1 MNRRQF
7 IAAAA
12 VGFTMAASAFAD
24 GSTTIPFET
33 FKPYFVLNTIKP
45 EKGKT
50 SKFGVCTTM
59 EQFESLFHSAAVMF
73 FSRKQKFVAQDY
85 FNDHV
90 ILYWVEWGNTPWQ
103 YTVQSVEQSD
113 SGLLV
118 KYSRQGEPSE
128 TAYFAPILLVGVKK
142 TALSA
147 DGKVAFQL
155 KGK

>member
-12 VGFTMAASAFAD
+12 VGVGMAASAFAD
-24 GSTTIPFET
+24 ACATIPFET
-33 FKPYFVLNTIKP
+33 FNSYFVLNTIKP
-45 EKGKT
+45 EKDKN

-59 EQFESLFHSAAVMF
+59 EQFESLFHPAAVMF
-73 FSRKQKFVAQDY
+73 RKQKFVAQDY

-103 YTVQSVEQSD
+103 YTVQSVEQDD
-113 SGLLV
+113 SELVV
-118 KYSRQGEPSE
+118 KYTRQGEPSE
-128 TAYFAPILLVGVKK
+128 TAQFAPILLVGVKK
-142 TALSA
+142 STLSA
-147 DGKVAFQL
+147 DGNVAFQL

>member
-1 MNRRQF
+1 MNRRHF

-12 VGFTMAASAFAD
+12 AGFAMAASAFAD
-24 GSTTIPFET
+24 GSATIPFET

-113 SGLLV
+113 SGLVV
-118 KYSRQGEPSE
+118 KYTREGESSD

-142 TALSA
+142 TALAA
-147 DGKVAFQL
+147 DGNVAFQL

>member
-12 VGFTMAASAFAD
+12 AGYAMAASAFAD
-24 GSTTIPFET
+24 SSATIPFET

-45 EKGKT
+45 EKGKN

-59 EQFESLFHSAAVMF
+59 EQFESLFHPAAVMF
-73 FSRKQKFVAQDY
+73 RKQKFVAQDY

-103 YTVQSVEQSD
+103 YTVQSVEQGD
-113 SGLLV
+113 SGLVV
-118 KYSRQGEPSE
+118 KYTRQGEPSE
-128 TAYFAPILLVGVKK
+128 TAFFAPILLVGVKK

>member
-12 VGFTMAASAFAD
+12 VGFGMAASAFAD
-24 GSTTIPFET
+24 DSATVPFET
-33 FKPYFVLNTIKP
+33 CNSYFVLNTIKP
-45 EKGKT
+45 EKGKDC
-50 SKFGVCTTM
+50 KFGVCTTM
-59 EQFESLFHSAAVMF
+59 EQFESLFHPAAVMF
-73 FSRKQKFVAQDY
+73 RKQKFVAQDY

-103 YTVQSVEQSD
+103 YTVQSVEQDD
-113 SGLLV
+113 SELVV
-118 KYSRQGEPSE
+118 KYTRQGEPSE
-128 TAYFAPILLVGVKK
+128 TAQFAPILLVGVKK

>member
-1 MNRRQF
+1 MNRRHF

-12 VGFTMAASAFAD
+12 SGFAMAASAFAD

-59 EQFESLFHSAAVMF
+59 EQFESLFHPAAVMF

-147 DGKVAFQL
+147 DGNVAFQL
-155 KGK
+155 IGK

>member
-7 IAAAA
+7 IATAA
-12 VGFTMAASAFAD
+12 VGVGMAASAFAD
-24 GSTTIPFET
+24 GSATIPFET
-33 FKPYFVLNTIKP
+33 FNSYFVLNTIKP

-59 EQFESLFHSAAVMF
+59 EQFESLFHPAAVMF
-73 FSRKQKFVAQDY
+73 RKQKFVPQDY
-85 FNDHV
+85 FNDHA
-90 ILYWVEWGNTPWQ
+90 ILYWIEWGNTPWQ

-113 SGLLV
+113 SGLVV
-118 KYSRQGEPSE
+118 KYTRQGEPSD

-142 TALSA
+142 TALTA